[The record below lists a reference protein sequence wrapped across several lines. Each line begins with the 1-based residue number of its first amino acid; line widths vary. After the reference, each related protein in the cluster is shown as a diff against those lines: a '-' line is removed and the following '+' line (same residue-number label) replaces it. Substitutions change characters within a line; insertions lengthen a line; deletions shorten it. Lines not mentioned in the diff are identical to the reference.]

1 MQKKNKTMSNTP
13 TPKIFI
19 VEDEPF
25 FANLINFDLESKN
38 YTDTKVFFTGE
49 DCIANLH
56 LNPDIVLLD
65 HKLPGLSGLEV
76 LKRIKAKNPDTHVI
90 FLSGATGADIQI
102 SAFKYGAEDF
112 ILKSENSFD
121 EVKELLNEFVN
132 NKSAQKSPNTKKYP
146 SE

>member
-1 MQKKNKTMSNTP
+1 MSNIT

-76 LKRIKAKNPDTHVI
+76 LKKIKAHNPETHVI
-90 FLSGATGADIQI
+90 FLSGATGAEIQI

-132 NKSAQKSPNTKKYP
+132 NKNGQSVPSIKKYP
-146 SE
+146 NK